1 MVTMALRVF
10 VDAYAHIPV
19 HRKPML
25 FDTLLRVVG
34 ASTYM
39 WRFLLVFIEGVA
51 VRKRSSTGGENPEV
65 GGEEKV
71 GF

>member
-51 VRKRSSTGGENPEV
+51 VRKRSSTGENPEV